1 MRLIFGGRHLLVA
14 PTLLLLG
21 ACNLS
26 GDDAGQAEQ
35 PSDAQILERAGKLEQ
50 PVPGLYR
57 SITRMTAYELP
68 GAPPAEARLAR
79 ERMAGVEP
87 QESQSCLSAEE
98 AKSGYQSMLQSLQDG
113 ECRFDSFT
121 TSGAK
126 MSAVMR
132 CASPDGG
139 SSVITMDGV
148 GRSTESSME
157 LAIEQQGLTIPGG
170 TATIRLTVES
180 RRIGDC

>member
-1 MRLIFGGRHLLVA
+1 MAAPALLM
-14 PTLLLLG
+14 LG

-35 PSDAQILERAGKLEQ
+35 PSDAQILERAGQLEQ

-68 GAPPAEARLAR
+68 GAPPEEARLAR
-79 ERMAGVEP
+79 ERMAAVAP
-87 QESQSCLSAEE
+87 QESQHCLSAEE
-98 AKSGYQSMLQSLQDG
+98 AKRGFGAMLQTVQGG

-121 TSGAK
+121 TTGAK

-132 CASPDGG
+132 CAAADGG

-157 LAIEQQGLTIPGG
+157 LVIEQQGLSIPGG
-170 TATIRLTVES
+170 TASIRMTVEN
-180 RRIGDC
+180 RRVGDC